1 MALVANRLIAYG
13 VVTCLAGILFGM
25 VATQLVGLLYEALP
39 PQTVIAGAII
49 EFVTTVVGVCL
60 APLGTALIAVGIALR
75 MLNSRFDLAHLT
87 RE

>member
-1 MALVANRLIAYG
+1 MAPVANRLIGYG
-13 VVTCLAGILFGM
+13 VVTCLAGILFSM

-75 MLNSRFDLAHLT
+75 MLNCRFDLAHLT